1 MCRPCQKQPSTCPS
15 GIDKRARHRKRTS
28 PLSLSRRRTAPLV
41 GLRRPTRRSGRAG
54 TRPART
60 IRAQHREDDDPLIA
74 PPVGRESCTTNL
86 SHTRMTVILIAP
98 TRQRPLRPRGR
109 SACQCLR
116 KSSKPSSRKCLLWV
130 PNATFAATQKMCVD
144 RLHMARPCGSYVALG
159 GNLGLAL
166 PDIKGPNRLP
176 MTASSP
182 TTSPP
187 AAPEKAAAAGRRRE
201 RVRRGSGYNPGLCCG
216 SLESARHLRPFDVP
230 ANPARSRCLSG
241 LSRAVPSRDWPR
253 PGSRR

>member
-1 MCRPCQKQPSTCPS
+1 MRLRPFRHMGKQ
-15 GIDKRARHRKRTS
+15 TS
-28 PLSLSRRRTAPLV
+28 RSLPKRRRILPTLLQCEGPLLAH
-41 GLRRPTRRSGRAG
+41 LRPE
-54 TRPART
+54 PV
-60 IRAQHREDDDPLIA
+60 DP
-74 PPVGRESCTTNL
+74 S
-86 SHTRMTVILIAP
+86 
-98 TRQRPLRPRGR
+98 RPLLGVLLPRW
-109 SACQCLR
+109 LR
-116 KSSKPSSRKCLLWV
+116 GGAAESD

-144 RLHMARPCGSYVALG
+144 RLHMAWPCGSYVALG
-159 GNLGLAL
+159 GNLGLAM

-241 LSRAVPSRDWPR
+241 PSRAVPSRDWPR